1 MVTNDDDGAE
11 YEVLAEGEGTWR
23 SVPVTEGDLC
33 WRCPKC
39 GLVVTDL
46 TVEQV
51 ESVAETHEEF
61 VHRLGL
67 YIPGPPADTE
77 PG

>member
-51 ESVAETHEEF
+51 ASVAETHEEF
-61 VHRLGL
+61 GHRLGL